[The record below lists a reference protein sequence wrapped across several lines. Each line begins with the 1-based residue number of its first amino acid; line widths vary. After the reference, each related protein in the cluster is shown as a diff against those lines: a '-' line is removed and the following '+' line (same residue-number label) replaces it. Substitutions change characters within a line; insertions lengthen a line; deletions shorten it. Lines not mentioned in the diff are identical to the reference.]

1 MELEAK
7 LGQAEGPTG
16 ATAKHKD
23 AGQKENK
30 ARDQDDHGEDDLVP
44 IKVAKSLS
52 LPIARQPRQGF
63 RQSTTDGSI

>member
-7 LGQAEGPTG
+7 LGQVEDPSG
-16 ATAKHKD
+16 ATAKHKEG
-23 AGQKENK
+23 GQKESK
-30 ARDQDDHGEDDLVP
+30 AKDQEGLSEDDLVP

-52 LPIARQPRQGF
+52 LPIARQPRQGV